1 MWLWESSVIDRVV
14 DVNVVQFL
22 FSFIFVHGNVQG
34 EEQPI
39 VFSAIDFVLE
49 QENGVECN
57 NGFKGIN
64 WGWFLARVSQHMCI
78 VFNVP
83 LFMFL

>member
-1 MWLWESSVIDRVV
+1 MWLWESSVIDRV

-34 EEQPI
+34 EEQPT

-64 WGWFLARVSQHMCI
+64 WWWFLARVSQHMCI